1 MAYAV
6 VIAIFEHIRLRYLI
20 AFLIIPLY
28 ARYPAKGKVSIEFGD
43 GGFYL
48 KWLKQITLHFQ
59 ADKEDRFISYNDI
72 EDLRRGRS
80 AITGSFI
87 WLKLADGTKFHFCEQ
102 LRPFVKAEGF
112 KELAGELELKYNG
125 YKFGNTSDNKTSHSA
140 EKLQEISSGNFAT
153 DKADAPVKNSKGM
166 KIASRLLILYLC
178 VLTVV
183 TGTIMTAVVQPRKW
197 TTASELILKILAVL
211 LLIALSLFGTK
222 LMISRLARLAAK
234 IDEKE
239 QEEQSGNRS

>member
-48 KWLKQITLHFQ
+48 KWLKQTTLHFQ

-72 EDLRRGRS
+72 EDLRHGRS

-102 LRPFVKAEGF
+102 LRPFVKAEDF
-112 KELAGELELKYNG
+112 NELAGELELKYNG
-125 YKFGNTSDNKTSHSA
+125 YKFGNNSGYQSSHSP
-140 EKLQEISSGNFAT
+140 KKTQEISSGNIT
-153 DKADAPVKNSKGM
+153 SDKSDAPVKNSKGT
-166 KIASRLLILYLC
+166 KIASRLLILYIC

-197 TTASELILKILAVL
+197 TTAGELILKVVAVL
-211 LLIALSLFGTK
+211 LLIAISMFGTK
-222 LMISRLARLAAK
+222 LMLSRLAKLAAK

-239 QEEQSGNRS
+239 LKDQSGDRS